1 MKPKA
6 VYNKSTRYD
15 CISFVISSYRFCGG
29 ARLIIVD
36 FYDRRNEFSLGS
48 NHDFTPH
55 TFLILIIDVFYHI
68 FYLKYNYRQKVKDK
82 DKR

>member
-6 VYNKSTRYD
+6 VYNKSTLYD
-15 CISFVISSYRFCGG
+15 CISFVISSYRCCGG

-55 TFLILIIDVFYHI
+55 TFLILIIDDFFYHI
-68 FYLKYNYRQKVKDK
+68 FFEMQL
-82 DKR
+82 